1 MEVYSNGK
9 VLLTGEY
16 VILDGALS
24 LAAPTKFGQHL
35 KFQENLSNFI
45 NWKSKNFDGN
55 IWFECLITSDTL
67 KVKSTSSQKISNTLV
82 EIINFIREYNPAFLK
97 NCGSDISTNLTFE
110 KNLGLGSSSTLISNL
125 SKISG
130 VNPYTLNNKIFKGSG
145 YDIACAESIS
155 PILYKLDKDQ
165 KIINEVSFKPS
176 FNEHIYFVYLNKK
189 QNSILEIEKYN
200 KNKASNSI
208 INEISDITSEILV
221 CNSIDRFNKLIEA
234 HELIISKLIS
244 KQTVKD
250 LLFKDFDGYI
260 KSLGAWGGDMIMV
273 TSQVDPSKYFIEKGY
288 STIFKFKEL
297 LV

>member
-35 KFQENLSNFI
+35 KFQENLSNLI

-82 EIINFIREYNPAFLK
+82 EIINFIREYNPSFLK

-155 PILYKLDKDQ
+155 PILFKLDKDQ

-189 QNSILEIEKYN
+189 QNSISEIKKYN

-221 CNSIDRFNKLIEA
+221 CNSLDRFNKLIEA

-273 TSQVDPSKYFIEKGY
+273 TSQINPSKYFIEKGY

>member
-35 KFQENLSNFI
+35 KLQENLSNLI

-176 FNEHIYFVYLNKK
+176 FNGHIYFVYLNKK
-189 QNSILEIEKYN
+189 QNSISEIEKYN

-273 TSQVDPSKYFIEKGY
+273 SSEVDPSKYFIEKGY

>member
-35 KFQENLSNFI
+35 KFQENLSNLI
-45 NWKSKNFDGN
+45 NWKSINFDGN

-82 EIINFIREYNPAFLK
+82 EIINFIREYNPSFLK

-155 PILYKLDKDQ
+155 PILFKLDKDQ

-273 TSQVDPSKYFIEKGY
+273 TSQINPSKYFIEKGY

>member
-35 KFQENLSNFI
+35 KLQENLSNLI

-165 KIINEVSFKPS
+165 KIINEVSCKPS
-176 FNEHIYFVYLNKK
+176 FNGHIYFVYLNKK
-189 QNSILEIEKYN
+189 QNSISEIEKYN

-273 TSQVDPSKYFIEKGY
+273 SSEIDPSKYFIEKGY

>member
-35 KFQENLSNFI
+35 KYQENLSNLI
-45 NWKSKNFDGN
+45 NWKSINFDGN

-82 EIINFIREYNPAFLK
+82 EIINFIREYNPSFLK
-97 NCGSDISTNLTFE
+97 KCGSDITTNLTFE

-176 FNEHIYFVYLNKK
+176 FNGHIYFVYLNKK
-189 QNSILEIEKYN
+189 QNSISEIEKYN

-221 CNSIDRFNKLIEA
+221 CNSIDRFNELIEA

-273 TSQVDPSKYFIEKGY
+273 TSQIDPSKYFIEKGY

>member
-82 EIINFIREYNPAFLK
+82 EIINFIREYNPSFLK
-97 NCGSDISTNLTFE
+97 KCGSDISTNLTFE

-200 KNKASNSI
+200 KNKSSNSI

-244 KQTVKD
+244 KQTIKD

-273 TSQVDPSKYFIEKGY
+273 TSQIDPSKYFIEKGY

>member
-273 TSQVDPSKYFIEKGY
+273 TSQIDPSKYFIEKCY

>member
-1 MEVYSNGK
+1 MEVYSSGK

-35 KFQENLSNFI
+35 KLQENLSNLI

-67 KVKSTSSQKISNTLV
+67 EVKSTSSKKISNTLV
-82 EIINFIREYNPAFLK
+82 EIINLIRDYNPIFLK
-97 NCGSDISTNLTFE
+97 KCGSDISTNLTFE

-130 VNPYTLNNKIFKGSG
+130 VNPYTLNNKIYNGSG

-155 PILYKLDKDQ
+155 PILYKLEKDRRT
-165 KIINEVSFKPS
+165 INQVSFKPS
-176 FNEHIYFVYLNKK
+176 FNECIYFVYLNKK
-189 QNSILEIEKYN
+189 QNSFSEIKRYN
-200 KNKASNSI
+200 KNKASISI
-208 INEISDITSEILV
+208 INEISNITSEILV
-221 CNSIDRFNKLIEA
+221 CNSIDGFNKLIEA
-234 HELIISKLIS
+234 HEIIISKLIS
-244 KQTVKD
+244 KKTIKD
-250 LLFKDFDGYI
+250 VLFKDFDGYI

-273 TSQVDPSKYFIEKGY
+273 TSQIDPSKYFIEKGY

>member
-273 TSQVDPSKYFIEKGY
+273 TSQIDPSKYFIEKGY

>member
-35 KFQENLSNFI
+35 KYQENLSNLI
-45 NWKSKNFDGN
+45 NWKSINFDGN
-55 IWFECLITSDTL
+55 IWFECLIKSDTL

-82 EIINFIREYNPAFLK
+82 EIINFIREYNPSFLK
-97 NCGSDISTNLTFE
+97 KCGSDISTNLTFE

-130 VNPYTLNNKIFKGSG
+130 VNPYTINNKIFKGSG
-145 YDIACAESIS
+145 YDIACAETIS

-189 QNSILEIEKYN
+189 QNSISEIEKYN

-250 LLFKDFDGYI
+250 HLFKDFDGYI

-273 TSQVDPSKYFIEKGY
+273 TSQIDPSKYFIEKGY

>member
-9 VLLTGEY
+9 VLITGEY

-35 KFQENLSNFI
+35 KYQENLSNLI
-45 NWKSKNFDGN
+45 NWKSINFDGN

-67 KVKSTSSQKISNTLV
+67 KVKSTSSKKISNKLV
-82 EIINFIREYNPAFLK
+82 EIINFIREYNPSFLK
-97 NCGSDISTNLTFE
+97 KCGSDISTNLTFE

-130 VNPYTLNNKIFKGSG
+130 VNPYTINNKIFKGSG

-189 QNSILEIEKYN
+189 QNSISEIKKYN

-221 CNSIDRFNKLIEA
+221 CNSIDRFNELIEA

-250 LLFKDFDGYI
+250 HLFKDFDGYI

-273 TSQVDPSKYFIEKGY
+273 TSQIDPSKYFTEKGY

>member
-67 KVKSTSSQKISNTLV
+67 KVESTSSQKISNTLV

-208 INEISDITSEILV
+208 INEISDITSEIVV
-221 CNSIDRFNKLIEA
+221 CNSIDGFNKLIEA

-273 TSQVDPSKYFIEKGY
+273 TSQIDPSQYFIEKGY